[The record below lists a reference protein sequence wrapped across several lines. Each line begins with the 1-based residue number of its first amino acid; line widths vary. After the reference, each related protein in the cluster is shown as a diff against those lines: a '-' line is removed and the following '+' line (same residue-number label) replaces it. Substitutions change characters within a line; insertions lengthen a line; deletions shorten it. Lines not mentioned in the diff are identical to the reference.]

1 MKNSKKLKRKILACG
16 AIASIGT
23 TFVTSSPILASADQI
38 NISELERDTKV
49 DTAIL
54 EWKVPLFKATEIYG
68 KNIVVP
74 SGYVYDKTWS
84 DGYVTSYKNLEYH
97 QFSVESDGS
106 PIITNSN
113 NIFVGKTT
121 LTNNTNQEQTLSTNS
136 FSKMISNSVTHST
149 THGFKFGTKASAKFK
164 IPFVGETSIELSAEY
179 NFSDTSSE
187 TNSESFTY
195 IATPQNI
202 KVPAHSSVEVVV
214 NLDTVKAKGDVKL
227 LAKMSGEDTGSFSY
241 KSTTGG
247 IGNAY
252 VYNRTFNSLV
262 AYASRFEKL
271 QNISANPDGK
281 TVNII
286 GSGKYEAEYGTEF
299 NVTVTPI
306 DKNGKSVDEGYTYK
320 VKPEI
325 TKEK

>member
-16 AIASIGT
+16 AIASIST
-23 TFVTSSPILASADQI
+23 TLVTPLPTLASADQI
-38 NISELERDTKV
+38 NTSELEKDAKV

-74 SGYVYDKTWS
+74 SGYEFRSLTS
-84 DGYVTSYKNLEYH
+84 HGFNTSYKNLEYH
-97 QFSVESDGS
+97 QFSVEADGS

-121 LTNNTNQEQTLSTNS
+121 LTNNTDQEQTLSTNS

-149 THGFKFGTKASAKFK
+149 THGFKFGTKASAKFN
-164 IPFVGETSIELSAEY
+164 IPFVGETGIELSAEY

-187 TNSESFTY
+187 TSSESFTY

-214 NLDTVKAKGDVKL
+214 SLDTVKANGNVKL
-227 LAKMSGEDTGSFSY
+227 LAKMSGEDMGSFNY

-247 IGNAY
+247 IGKSY
-252 VYNRTFNSLV
+252 VYNKSFNSLV
-262 AYASRFEKL
+262 TYASKIEKL

-281 TVNII
+281 TINII